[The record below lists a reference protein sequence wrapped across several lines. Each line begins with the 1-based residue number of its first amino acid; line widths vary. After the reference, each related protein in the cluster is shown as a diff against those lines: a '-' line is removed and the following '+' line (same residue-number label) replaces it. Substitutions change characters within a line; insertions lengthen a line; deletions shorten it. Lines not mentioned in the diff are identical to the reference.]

1 MVPDQDTLKA
11 PDSLLS
17 VPTTHKCQSPLT
29 QPQTCSI
36 FLTVLESKTVTV
48 LAFQVS
54 KHLLTIMKRKPL
66 ARTSSIE
73 RQASLIAAA
82 ASLFARKGFN
92 GTTTKEIAKA
102 AGVSEALVF
111 KYFPTKRALYA
122 AILAEKVTINELLDA
137 IEESSRKRDDRQ
149 VFSLIAGYRIRP
161 GVDST
166 LLRLLLFSALE
177 GHELSD
183 MFFGKHHKVFYEHLA
198 TYIQTRIEDG
208 AFRAVDPLLAARA
221 FIGMVVHH
229 RLLHEI
235 FGVPMHRSHEETVSA
250 YVDLFLQSLMA
261 DPAMHMSRARRSR

>member
-1 MVPDQDTLKA
+1 MKQK
-11 PDSLLS
+11 
-17 VPTTHKCQSPLT
+17 SP
-29 QPQTCSI
+29 
-36 FLTVLESKTVTV
+36 
-48 LAFQVS
+48 
-54 KHLLTIMKRKPL
+54 

-92 GTTTKEIAKA
+92 GTTTREIAKS

-111 KYFPTKRALYA
+111 KYFPTKHALYG
-122 AILAEKVTINELLDA
+122 AILAEKVTITELLDA
-137 IEESSRKRDDRQ
+137 IDESSRKRDDRR

-177 GHELSD
+177 GHQLSD
-183 MFFGKHHKVFYEHLA
+183 MFFGKHHKVLYEHLA
-198 TYIQTRIEDG
+198 TYIQTRIDEG
-208 AFRAVDPLLAARA
+208 AFRPVDPLLAARA

-235 FGVPMHRSHEETVSA
+235 FAVPMHCSHEETVSA
-250 YVDLFLQSLMA
+250 YVDLLLQGVLVE
-261 DPAMHMSRARRSR
+261 PVTGRPRARRSR